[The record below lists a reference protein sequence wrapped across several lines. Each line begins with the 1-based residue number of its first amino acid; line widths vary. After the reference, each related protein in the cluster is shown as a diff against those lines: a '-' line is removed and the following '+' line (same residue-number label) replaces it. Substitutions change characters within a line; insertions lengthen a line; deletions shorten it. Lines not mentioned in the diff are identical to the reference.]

1 MKNVKRFAKIFIGG
15 IAISIGIAT
24 GILFFA
30 VIYQWDSVVSDVA
43 GLFQNCLFFGAL
55 FSGLVATTDY
65 IHEADNRAGKEAQRA
80 TNEAERVRQE
90 AEATALA
97 QKHRESIAAE
107 QRSLQ
112 TIVDGFIAD
121 ARRRAAELPKLAQA
135 AERAI
140 DTAEQEFA
148 EGVFAP
154 FWDAVETATTNLAE
168 FEHIVQLLV
177 QRSRDYRNATVKL
190 HGPAPAFD
198 LGFKVL
204 PDATHA
210 SARLKAIVR
219 QAQKNPHFATIY
231 ELRKTNE
238 ILVEGFTNLGQ
249 ALTEVGDR
257 LENSMD
263 TLRSSLTEGFAEV
276 ASSNQKATEELV
288 AQMEQTRE
296 QSANDSREAREMSAR
311 DSEARRK
318 HEREEREMLD
328 NIQRRKK
335 PRS

>member
-1 MKNVKRFAKIFIGG
+1 M
-15 IAISIGIAT
+15 
-24 GILFFA
+24 
-30 VIYQWDSVVSDVA
+30 
-43 GLFQNCLFFGAL
+43 
-55 FSGLVATTDY
+55 
-65 IHEADNRAGKEAQRA
+65 
-80 TNEAERVRQE
+80 
-90 AEATALA
+90 
-97 QKHRESIAAE
+97 
-107 QRSLQ
+107 
-112 TIVDGFIAD
+112 
-121 ARRRAAELPKLAQA
+121 
-135 AERAI
+135 
-140 DTAEQEFA
+140 
-148 EGVFAP
+148 
-154 FWDAVETATTNLAE
+154 
-168 FEHIVQLLV
+168 
-177 QRSRDYRNATVKL
+177 

-204 PDATHA
+204 PDATHV

-263 TLRSSLTEGFAEV
+263 TLRSSLTEGFAEA
-276 ASSNQKATEELV
+276 ASASRRATAELV
-288 AQMEQTRE
+288 AELEQTRE
-296 QSANDSREAREMSAR
+296 QSAKDSREAREISSK

>member
-1 MKNVKRFAKIFIGG
+1 MKRFAQIFIGG

-30 VIYQWDSVVSDVA
+30 AKYEWDSVISDVA
-43 GLFQNCLFFGAL
+43 GLVQFFSIIGAL
-55 FSGLVATTDY
+55 VSGLVATTVY
-65 IHEADNRAGKEAQRA
+65 IHEADDRAGKEAQRA
-80 TNEAERVRQE
+80 KKEAERVRQE

-97 QKHRESIAAE
+97 QKHLESIAAE
-107 QRSLQ
+107 QRSLL
-112 TIVDGFIAD
+112 TNVGGFIAD
-121 ARRRAAELPKLAQA
+121 AKKRASELPKLAQA

-140 DTAEQEFA
+140 DKAEEEFA
-148 EGVFAP
+148 DGVFAP
-154 FWDAVETATTNLAE
+154 FWDAVEVTTTKLAE
-168 FEHIVQLLV
+168 FEFIVQQVV
-177 QRSRDYRNATVKL
+177 QRSQDYNNARAKL
-190 HGPAPAFD
+190 LGPAPAFD
-198 LGFKVL
+198 FGLKVL

-210 SARLKAIVR
+210 SNRLKAIVR

-231 ELRKTNE
+231 ELRKTNR

-257 LENSMD
+257 LESSMD
-263 TLRSSLTEGFAEV
+263 TLRSSLTEGFAEA
-276 ASSNQKATEELV
+276 ASASRRASAELV
-288 AQMEQTRE
+288 AELEQTRE
-296 QSANDSREAREMSAR
+296 QSAKDSREAREMSSK

-335 PRS
+335 PRN